1 MFLAF
6 LGCFHAAYF
15 ENTAIEGLLKADVC
29 LHILCN
35 AELMD
40 QQVCFLHKW

>member
-6 LGCFHAAYF
+6 LGCFHAACF
-15 ENTAIEGLLKADVC
+15 ENTAIEGLLKAEVY

-40 QQVCFLHKW
+40 QQVCFLHKR